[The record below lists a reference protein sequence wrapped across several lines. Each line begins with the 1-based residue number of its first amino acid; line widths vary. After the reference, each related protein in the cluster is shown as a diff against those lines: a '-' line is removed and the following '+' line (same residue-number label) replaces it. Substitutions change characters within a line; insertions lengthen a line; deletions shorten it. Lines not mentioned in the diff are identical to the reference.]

1 MFGFMVRRMM
11 PKRRRVCAKASPT
24 RARISAFIAVAVFG
38 LALCAGHADAQEVY
52 NSTSRL
58 DIISEEVAGPNSLMR
73 WLASNVRAADAVP

>member
-1 MFGFMVRRMM
+1 LRAADGTAHQSFCRSETNV
-11 PKRRRVCAKASPT
+11 SPT

-58 DIISEEVAGPNSLMR
+58 DIISEEVAGPAQVLN
-73 WLASNVRAADAVP
+73 NQTKGD